1 MVKFNIYSMKI
12 IKYTDF
18 IKENMYE
25 TPENYIGL
33 ALNQLKRKID
43 KMFDFQED
51 NTEQNYP
58 VEGEEATPDK
68 IKKIKT
74 RSKDK
79 MSFEDLGVRL
89 ESSEVSKYSKLYDS
103 LTVKFSDDN
112 TTYALIITIDI
123 KEGIPKDKEKDFD
136 IDDIEMCYIKF
147 KKYDLDTFEVIGQ
160 ITKNAKLKKVDEDFL
175 IDLKIELDDKFTD
188 EDEQLEIETE

>member
-18 IKENMYE
+18 IKENMFE

-112 TTYALIITIDI
+112 ATYALIITIDI

-188 EDEQLEIETE
+188 EDEELEIETE

>member
-112 TTYALIITIDI
+112 ATYALIITIDI

-188 EDEQLEIETE
+188 EDEELEIETE

>member
-112 TTYALIITIDI
+112 ATYALIITIDI

>member
-51 NTEQNYP
+51 TEQNYP

-112 TTYALIITIDI
+112 ATYALIITIDI

>member
-12 IKYTDF
+12 IKYTEF

-25 TPENYIGL
+25 TPENYIGA

-58 VEGEEATPDK
+58 VEGEEATPEK

-103 LTVKFSDDN
+103 LTIKFSDDN
-112 TTYALIITIDI
+112 ATYALIITIDI

-136 IDDIEMCYIKF
+136 IDDIEKCYIKF

-160 ITKNAKLKKVDEDFL
+160 ITKNAELKKLDEDFL

-188 EDEQLEIETE
+188 EDEELEIETE

>member
-1 MVKFNIYSMKI
+1 MIKFNIYIMKI
-12 IKYTDF
+12 IKYTEF

-25 TPENYIGL
+25 TPENYIGA

-43 KMFDFQED
+43 KMFDFPED
-51 NTEQNYP
+51 NTDQNYP
-58 VEGEEATPDK
+58 VEGEQATPEK

-112 TTYALIITIDI
+112 ATYALIITIDI

-136 IDDIEMCYIKF
+136 IDDIEKCYIKF

-160 ITKNAKLKKVDEDFL
+160 ITKNTELKKVDEDFL
-175 IDLKIELDDKFTD
+175 IDLKIELDDKFAD
-188 EDEQLEIETE
+188 EDEELEIETE